1 MARAVVVTK
10 EASMPSPSDDLAQP
24 FAFSI
29 EKAAELSC
37 LGRTRLFMAIK
48 DGHLRARKFGRRTV
62 ILPADLQ
69 AFLSSLPVRE
79 VAA

>member
-1 MARAVVVTK
+1 M
-10 EASMPSPSDDLAQP
+10 SNPSDDIAQS

-37 LGRTRLFMAIK
+37 LGRTRLFAAIK

-69 AFLSSLPVRE
+69 AFLANLPVRE
-79 VAA
+79 AA